1 MSALTDAWAVW
12 TAEVEAAAPLPNR
25 ARAIDILIA
34 DGPTLK
40 RPAAGDWWDAMAL
53 EYNRLGIIKNTDYD
67 ALRSEVTRQGAAI
80 SNELFGALQGQVTVL
95 DETAKVVAALE
106 EESLVREQAQIPLD
120 IAKIEEDRDK
130 KADPVLIDAYN
141 EGIKAKERR
150 LGEINAILAEAALR
164 K

>member
-1 MSALTDAWAVW
+1 MSALTDVWAIW
-12 TAEVEAAAPLPNR
+12 TAEVEAASPLPNR

-40 RPAAGDWWDAMAL
+40 RPAGGAWWDAVAL

-80 SNELFGALQGQVTVL
+80 SDELFAALQGQIALL
-95 DETAKVVAALE
+95 DETAAVVGALE
-106 EESLVREQAQIPLD
+106 EEALIREQTQIPLD
-120 IAKIEEDRDK
+120 ISKIEEDRNK
-130 KADPVLIDAYN
+130 KLDPVLIDAYN

-150 LGEINAILAEAALR
+150 LAEINATLAEKALR
-164 K
+164 G